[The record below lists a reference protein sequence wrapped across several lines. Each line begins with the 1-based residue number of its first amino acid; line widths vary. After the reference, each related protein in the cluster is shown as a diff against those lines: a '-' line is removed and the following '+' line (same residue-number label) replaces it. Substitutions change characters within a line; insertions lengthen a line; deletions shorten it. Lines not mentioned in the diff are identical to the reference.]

1 MKYFYSYN
9 EFVEDID
16 NLTKQL
22 KEFEPDAI
30 IPLARG
36 GLTMGHFLGERLKI
50 RDVCAVNT
58 IHYNGDKKLDTLKV
72 FNLPDLKRF
81 KKVVIVDDISD
92 SGDSLEGVLKVIKNS
107 YPDLIVKVATIFYK
121 KTSKVIPDFKIKE
134 NKRWIVFFW
143 EDEFE

>member
-16 NLTKQL
+16 NLTRQL

-58 IHYNGDKKLDTLKV
+58 IHYNGDKKLDTLNNDDWKYI
-72 FNLPDLKRF
+72 FEYANKKEIPCFSTPFDKILCFCELKIF
-81 KKVVIVDDISD
+81 
-92 SGDSLEGVLKVIKNS
+92 LHL
-107 YPDLIVKVATIFYK
+107 LI
-121 KTSKVIPDFKIKE
+121 
-134 NKRWIVFFW
+134 
-143 EDEFE
+143 